1 MGLGMGE
8 TGLSTKHRTK
18 GVDVEVCGRTPC
30 GEAQSGPSSGGE
42 VRVGKMCWRR
52 ISETDPGLGDKG
64 RGSGG
69 GFRPSQWEG
78 LWPVPWDPATP
89 SDSESYWVIQT
100 PC

>member
-1 MGLGMGE
+1 M
-8 TGLSTKHRTK
+8 
-18 GVDVEVCGRTPC
+18 
-30 GEAQSGPSSGGE
+30 
-42 VRVGKMCWRR
+42 RVGKMCWRR

-69 GFRPSQWEG
+69 GLWPSQWAG

-89 SDSESYWVIQT
+89 SDSESYWVVQT